1 MLSKHI
7 ALAASESLALLKSN
21 LHISCTYFFFF
32 LKKTTVCM
40 YTSCVTGAHGSEER
54 LLDHLELELPGRL
67 GANMWVLG
75 IKPRTSPRV
84 VSVLNH

>member
-1 MLSKHI
+1 
-7 ALAASESLALLKSN
+7 
-21 LHISCTYFFFF
+21 
-32 LKKTTVCM
+32 M